1 MSLAQHGDRT
11 ESTAEQHETDTR
23 PEAIPPRYDWR
34 GFGFETRQVH
44 SGELP
49 ESTHGSRVTPIH
61 LSNAFRFDDFQQTW
75 DRFSGAE
82 DGQLYSRHLNPTN
95 QVAERRIADL
105 EGGAGAIAVGSGAAA
120 ISAALLGLLEAGD
133 HFISTA
139 SIYSG
144 TQVFF
149 DRALARLGIEVDYV
163 WDWRDRDEWER
174 LIRPSTKAVFTET
187 IPNPKN
193 DITDIAAIAAIAHDH
208 GIPLVVDN
216 TVATPY
222 LLRPIEHGADIVVHS
237 STKFLTGHGAGLS
250 GLIVDGGRFDWAAT
264 SRRYS
269 LITDRQ
275 KPDVPSFLER
285 FGIEHAFERY
295 LRLTAVN
302 DFGPALSPFT
312 GFLLQQGLE
321 TLSVRMDRHVDSAR
335 ALAAWLDTHPVVRS
349 VDYAGLPSSPDHA
362 LAERLYGGRTG
373 SVFAFT
379 VPGGLEGA
387 RALIDNLQ
395 VFSRMTNIGDTRSL
409 AINPATTT
417 HLSFSPE
424 RRARLGIDPGLIRL
438 SVGLETLDDLVR
450 DLDIALAAVAARV

>member
-1 MSLAQHGDRT
+1 MSLAAADG
-11 ESTAEQHETDTR
+11 TASREEEHTDAV
-23 PEAIPPRYDWR
+23 PARYDWR

-44 SGELP
+44 AGEAP
-49 ESTHGSRVTPIH
+49 EPGHGARITPIH
-61 LSNAFRFDDFQQTW
+61 LANAFRFDDFQQTW
-75 DRFSGAE
+75 DRFAGVD

-95 QVAERRIADL
+95 QVAERRVADL
-105 EGGAGAIAVGSGAAA
+105 EGGTGAIAVGSGAAA
-120 ISAALLGLLEAGD
+120 ISSALLGLLEAGD
-133 HFISTA
+133 HLLSTA

-144 TQVFF
+144 TQIFF
-149 DRALARLGIEVDYV
+149 DRALGRLGIEVDYV

-174 LIRPSTKAVFTET
+174 LIRPSTKAIFIET

-193 DITDIAAIAAIAHDH
+193 DITDVAAIAEIAHAH

-222 LLRPIEHGADIVVHS
+222 LFRPIEHGADIVVHS

-250 GLIVDGGRFDWAAT
+250 GLIVDGGRFDWEGTA
-264 SRRYS
+264 RRYP
-269 LITDRQ
+269 LLTDRQ
-275 KPDVPSFLER
+275 KPGVPSFLER
-285 FGIEHAFERY
+285 FGAAHAFERY

-321 TLSVRMDRHVDSAR
+321 TLSLRMDRHVDSAR
-335 ALAAWLDTHPVVRS
+335 ALAGWLDAHPVVRG

-362 LAERLYGGRTG
+362 LAERLYGGRSG

-387 RALIDNLQ
+387 RTLIDNLQ

-409 AINPATTT
+409 AIHPATTT
-417 HLSFSPE
+417 HLSFAPE
-424 RRARLGIDPGLIRL
+424 RRERLGIAQGLIRL
-438 SVGLETLDDLVR
+438 SVGLETLDDLIA
-450 DLDIALAAVAARV
+450 DLDAALAAVAARV

>member
-1 MSLAQHGDRT
+1 MSLAPGEQAAGID
-11 ESTAEQHETDTR
+11 ETAAGAPR
-23 PEAIPPRYDWR
+23 VIPARYDWR
-34 GFGFETRQVH
+34 GFGFETRQIH

-49 ESTHGSRVTPIH
+49 EPGHGSRVTPIH

-75 DRFSGAE
+75 DRFAGVE

-105 EGGAGAIAVGSGAAA
+105 EGGTGAIAVGSGTAA
-120 ISAALLGLLEAGD
+120 ISSALLGLLESGD
-133 HFISTA
+133 HFLSTA

-144 TQVFF
+144 TQVLF
-149 DRALARLGIEVDYV
+149 DRALGRLGIEVDYV

-174 LIRPSTKAVFTET
+174 LIRPSTKAIFTET

-193 DITDIAAIAAIAHDH
+193 DITDIAAIAEIAHDH

-222 LLRPIEHGADIVVHS
+222 LIRPIEHGADIVVHS
-237 STKFLTGHGAGLS
+237 STKFLGGHGAGLS

-264 SRRYS
+264 SRHYG
-269 LITDRQ
+269 LLTDRQ
-275 KPDVPSFLER
+275 KPEVPSFLER
-285 FGIEHAFERY
+285 FGTEHAFERY

-302 DFGPALSPFT
+302 DFGPALSSFN

-321 TLSVRMDRHVDSAR
+321 TLSVRMDRHVDNAR
-335 ALAAWLDTHPVVRS
+335 ALAGWLDEHPVVRS

-387 RALIDNLQ
+387 RTLIDNLQ

-424 RRARLGIDPGLIRL
+424 RRERLGIDPGLIRL
-438 SVGLETLDDLVR
+438 SVGLETLDDLIT
-450 DLDIALAAVAARV
+450 DLDGALGAVAARL